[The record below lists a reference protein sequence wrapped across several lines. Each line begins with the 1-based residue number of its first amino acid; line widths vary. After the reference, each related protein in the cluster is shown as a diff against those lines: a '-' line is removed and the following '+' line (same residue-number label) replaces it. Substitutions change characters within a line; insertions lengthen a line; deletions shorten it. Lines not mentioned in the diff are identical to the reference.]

1 MVKFLNKLDLKV
13 ILIIGLLIAVFLMRT
28 CNQNTDKTDKIKI
41 NGKKY
46 DIIQHDIDTQYLQH
60 DTIIYKKGK
69 NIIKDTTIFVEV
81 PSIVDTNK
89 ILEDFYAKNVYKD
102 TITLNDSLGTISLID
117 TISENKIQDRKYNI
131 KVREKIVKEFLVV
144 KEPSKGQLYIGGTI
158 NVDKINL
165 LNYVGPSL
173 LYKTKKDNLYSFGI
187 GYGLDKS
194 ISIQGGTYW
203 KIKLK
208 K

>member
-1 MVKFLNKLDLKV
+1 MFKFLNKLDLKV
-13 ILIIGLLIAVFLMRT
+13 ILIIGLLIVIFLMRT
-28 CNQNTDKTDKIKI
+28 CTQNTDKTDTIKI

-46 DIIQHDIDTQYLQH
+46 DVIKHDIDTQYLQH
-60 DTIIYKKGK
+60 DTVIYKKGK

-81 PSIVDTNK
+81 PSVVDTNK
-89 ILEDFYAKNVYKD
+89 VLEDFYSKNVYKD

-131 KVREKIVKEFLVV
+131 KIREKIVKEFLVV
-144 KEPSKGQLYIGGTI
+144 KEPSKGQLYIGGI
-158 NVDKINL
+158 VNVDKVNL

-187 GYGLDKS
+187 GYNIDKS
-194 ISIQGGTYW
+194 VSIQGGTYW

>member
-1 MVKFLNKLDLKV
+1 MFKYLNKLDLKV
-13 ILIIGLLIAVFLMRT
+13 ILIIGLLVVVFLMRT
-28 CNQNTDKTDKIKI
+28 CNQNKDKTDTIKI

-46 DIIQHDIDTQYLQH
+46 DVIQHDIDTQYLQH

-69 NIIKDTTIFVEV
+69 NIIKDTTIFVEI

-89 ILEDFYAKNVYKD
+89 ILQDFYSKNVYKD

-187 GYGLDKS
+187 GYGINKS
-194 ISIQGGTYW
+194 VSIQGGTYW

>member
-1 MVKFLNKLDLKV
+1 MFKFLNKLDLKV
-13 ILIIGLLIAVFLMRT
+13 ILIIGLLIVIFLMRT
-28 CNQNTDKTDKIKI
+28 CTQNTDKTDTIKI

-46 DIIQHDIDTQYLQH
+46 DVIKHDIDTQYLQH
-60 DTIIYKKGK
+60 DTVIYKKGK
-69 NIIKDTTIFVEV
+69 TIIKDTTIFVEV
-81 PSIVDTNK
+81 PSVVDTNK
-89 ILEDFYAKNVYKD
+89 VLEDFYSKNVYKD

-131 KVREKIVKEFLVV
+131 KIREKIVKEFLVV
-144 KEPSKGQLYIGGTI
+144 KEPSKGQLYIGGI
-158 NVDKINL
+158 VNVDKVNL

-187 GYGLDKS
+187 GYNIDKS
-194 ISIQGGTYW
+194 VSIQGGTYW

>member
-1 MVKFLNKLDLKV
+1 MFKYLNKLDLKV
-13 ILIIGLLIAVFLMRT
+13 ILIIGLLVVVFLMRT
-28 CNQNTDKTDKIKI
+28 CNQNKDKTDTIKI

-46 DIIQHDIDTQYLQH
+46 DVIQHDIDTQYLQH

-69 NIIKDTTIFVEV
+69 NIIKDTTIFVEI

-89 ILEDFYAKNVYKD
+89 ILQDFYAKNVYKD

-187 GYGLDKS
+187 GYGINKS
-194 ISIQGGTYW
+194 VSIQGGTYW

>member
-1 MVKFLNKLDLKV
+1 MFKYLNKLDLKV
-13 ILIIGLLIAVFLMRT
+13 ILIIGLLVVVFLMRT
-28 CNQNTDKTDKIKI
+28 CNQNKDKTDTIKI

-46 DIIQHDIDTQYLQH
+46 DVIQHDIDTQYLYH

-69 NIIKDTTIFVEV
+69 TIIKDTTIFVEV
-81 PSIVDTNK
+81 PSVVDTNK
-89 ILEDFYAKNVYKD
+89 ILEDFYAKSVYKD

-117 TISENKIQDRKYNI
+117 TISENKIQDRKYNLKI
-131 KVREKIVKEFLVV
+131 REKIVKEFLVV

-187 GYGLDKS
+187 GYGINKS
-194 ISIQGGTYW
+194 VSIQGGTYW

>member
-1 MVKFLNKLDLKV
+1 MFNFLNKLDLKV
-13 ILIIGLLIAVFLMRT
+13 ILIIGLLITVFLMRT
-28 CNQNTDKTDKIKI
+28 CNQNTDKTDTIKI

-46 DIIQHDIDTQYLQH
+46 DVIQHDIDTQYLQH

-144 KEPSKGQLYIGGTI
+144 KEPSKGQLYIGGTV

-187 GYGLDKS
+187 GYSIDKS
-194 ISIQGGTYW
+194 VSIQGGTYW